1 MSKVPNTML
10 EETKRRRSGNW
21 GIKPLVDSLIVGLI
35 VFASFLGSAFLVHS
49 TLLSQVEAHRHA
61 FIESAAWKA
70 AASASRFLSPAGT
83 IEPQDLDSAKKTF
96 AALQSEGSAIQSL
109 SLLVGDKNKFESV
122 IHISKNEAGADP
134 AAISSF
140 VPSPQDHQESAVALA
155 TGGIR
160 MAYPNSDSTVAYA
173 PVPSRDGSTQAV
185 VRVQGELP
193 WLTPLLSDGS
203 CLAQVLGIAVAIA
216 GLSGFFVFRSSKRQQ
231 DSFYE
236 LAEAERRL
244 RDVADAAGG
253 FIWEVNADGI
263 YVHVSDRVIQ
273 VTGYTS
279 AELTGLSPFEINPP
293 EDLEA
298 IRKKS
303 DTIVASALPFRD
315 FEERMIRK
323 DGTMIWVSVNGVPVK
338 DDAGNLLGYR
348 GATVD
353 ISDRKQNE
361 EDLIRE
367 KEAAQ
372 SAAIAKN
379 QFLAMM
385 SHEIRTPLN
394 SVIGFAEILAESN
407 LDEGQRK
414 HLDMVRRNGNAL
426 LELIEDI
433 LEFSRAESGK
443 LVLSPE
449 PTNVREFVQRVM
461 DLHLPAAVEKNL
473 GMKLIFGDNV
483 PEFVSV
489 DQMRLRQILLNLIGN
504 AVKFTEVGGVQIR
517 VGGGIVPTNPEEF
530 TLEVVIDD
538 TGIGIP
544 EDKAALLFQPFS
556 QVDSSHTRQFGGTGL
571 GLAISKKLAA
581 LMDGSVVM
589 ESSSPEGS
597 RFVFRCD
604 CPVVGELGKKTEP
617 IDPALTIPLRDLRVL
632 VAEDSFANSQLLQI
646 LLKSLGC
653 KCEMVENGLEAVETH
668 ARTPFD
674 IILMDVQMPIMDG
687 ITATA
692 EIRRREDFHHVK
704 QQVQIIALTAN
715 AMAGDR
721 ERCLRAG
728 MNDYLSKPI
737 RKPSLHKALYRAACT
752 LNPESALTSETA

>member
-1 MSKVPNTML
+1 M
-10 EETKRRRSGNW
+10 
-21 GIKPLVDSLIVGLI
+21 VDALIVALI
-35 VFASFLGSAFLVHS
+35 VFSTFVGSAFLVHS
-49 TLLSQVEAHRHA
+49 TLLTQVEKHRHA
-61 FIESAAWKA
+61 FVESAAWKA
-70 AASASRFLSPAGT
+70 AASAGKFLSASGKL
-83 IEPQDLDSAKKTF
+83 EEEDLGPAKKTF
-96 AALQSEGSAIQSL
+96 AALQAEGSAIQSV
-109 SLLVGDKNKFESV
+109 SLLVKSNDKLEPV
-122 IHISKNEAGADP
+122 IHVNKEEIDSD
-134 AAISSF
+134 SSGSTAF
-140 VPSPQDHQESAVALA
+140 QPTHQDHLESTVAMT
-155 TGGIR
+155 TGEIR
-160 MAYPNSDSTVAYA
+160 IIFPKDDSTVAYA
-173 PVPSRDGSTQAV
+173 PVPSRDGSPQAV

-193 WLTPLLSDGS
+193 WLVPLLSDRS
-203 CLAQVLGIAVAIA
+203 CLLQVLAIAAAIA
-216 GLSGFFVFRSSKRQQ
+216 GLSGFFVFRSSRRQQ
-231 DSFYE
+231 ESFHE

-253 FIWEVNADGI
+253 FIWEVNAEGL
-263 YVHVSDRVIQ
+263 YVHVSTRVNQ
-273 VTGYTS
+273 VTGYS
-279 AELTGLSPFEINPP
+279 ASELIGRSPFEINPP
-293 EDLEA
+293 EDVEA

-303 DTIVASALPFRD
+303 DTIVASSLPFRD

-323 DGTMIWVSVNGVPVK
+323 DGTVIWVSVNGVPVK
-338 DDAGNLLGYR
+338 DDSGHLLGYR
-348 GATVD
+348 GATMD

-407 LDEGQRK
+407 LDDAQRK

-449 PTNVREFVQRVM
+449 PTKVREFVQRVV
-461 DLHLPAAVEKNL
+461 DLHMTTAVEKNL
-473 GMKLIFGDNV
+473 GMNLIFGDNV

-504 AVKFTEVGGVQIR
+504 AVKFTEEGGVQIR

-530 TLEVVIDD
+530 TLEIVIDD
-538 TGIGIP
+538 TGVGIP
-544 EDKAALLFQPFS
+544 EDKAGLLFQPFS
-556 QVDSSHTRQFGGTGL
+556 QVDSSHTRKFGGTGL
-571 GLAISKKLAA
+571 GLAISHKLAA
-581 LMDGSVVM
+581 IMDGTVAL
-589 ESSSPEGS
+589 ESSSPAGS

-604 CPVVGELGKKTEP
+604 CPVVGQPGRKTES
-617 IDPALTIPLRDLRVL
+617 IDPALTIPLKDLRVL

-668 ARTPFD
+668 AKTPFD

-687 ITATA
+687 ITATM
-692 EIRRREDFHHVK
+692 EIRRREDFHDVK
-704 QQVQIIALTAN
+704 HPVQIIALTAN

-721 ERCLRAG
+721 ERCLKAG

-737 RKPSLHKALYRAACT
+737 RKPSLHKALYRAACAH
-752 LNPESALTSETA
+752 NPSGTEASETA

>member
-1 MSKVPNTML
+1 ML
-10 EETKRRRSGNW
+10 ESTTRRRYGAW
-21 GIKPLVDSLIVGLI
+21 AIKPLVDALIVGLI

-49 TLLSQVEAHRHA
+49 RLLSQVEAHRHA
-61 FIESAAWKA
+61 FIETAAWKA
-70 AASASRFLSPAGT
+70 AASASKFFSPRGS
-83 IEPQDLDSAKKTF
+83 IENQDLPSAKKAF
-96 AALQSEGSAIQSL
+96 ASVQAEGSAIKSV
-109 SLLVGDKNKFESV
+109 SLLVNDNAKFKSV
-122 IHISKNEAGADP
+122 IHVNNDEIDASPTA
-134 AAISSF
+134 SSTF
-140 VPSPQDHQESAVALA
+140 QPSAQDHHESAVALA

-160 MAYPNSDSTVAYA
+160 VTFPDSDSTVAYA
-173 PVPSRDGSTQAV
+173 PVPSRDGTTQAV
-185 VRVQGELP
+185 VRVQGDLP
-193 WLTPLLSDGS
+193 WLLPLLSDRS
-203 CLAQVLGIAVAIA
+203 CLLQVLGIAFAIA
-216 GLSGFFVFRSSKRQQ
+216 GLSGFFVFRSSRRHQE
-231 DSFYE
+231 SFYE
-236 LAEAERRL
+236 LSEAEKRL

-253 FIWEVNADGI
+253 FIWEVNADGL
-263 YVHVSDRVIQ
+263 YVHISSRVSL
-273 VTGYTS
+273 VTGYS
-279 AELTGLSPFEINPP
+279 ADELIGHSPFEINPS
-293 EDLEA
+293 EDVEA

-323 DGTMIWVSVNGVPVK
+323 DGTMIWASVNGVPVK
-338 DDAGNLLGYR
+338 DEEGNLLGYR
-348 GATVD
+348 GATMD

-426 LELIEDI
+426 LELIQDI

-449 PTNVREFVQRVM
+449 PTNVREFVQRVV
-461 DLHLPAAVEKNL
+461 DLHMPAAIEKNL
-473 GMKLIFGDNV
+473 AMNLYFGDNV

-504 AVKFTEVGGVQIR
+504 AVKFTEEGGVQIG

-530 TLEVVIDD
+530 TLEIVIDD
-538 TGIGIP
+538 SGIGVP

-581 LMDGSVVM
+581 LMDGSVVL

-604 CPVVGELGKKTEP
+604 CPVVGQPGRKTEP

-653 KCEMVENGLEAVETH
+653 KSEMVENGLEAVETH

-692 EIRRREDFHHVK
+692 EIRRREDFHDVK
-704 QQVQIIALTAN
+704 DQVQIIALTAN

-737 RKPSLHKALYRAACT
+737 RKPSLHKALYRAACAR
-752 LNPESALTSETA
+752 NPAGTGTSETT

>member
-1 MSKVPNTML
+1 ML
-10 EETKRRRSGNW
+10 EALIRQRSGIW
-21 GIKPLVDSLIVGLI
+21 GIRPLVDALIVGLI
-35 VFASFLGSAFLVHS
+35 VLASFLGSAFLVQS
-49 TLLSQVEAHRHA
+49 TLLSEVETHRDA
-61 FIESAAWKA
+61 FIQAVAWGA
-70 AASASRFLSPAGT
+70 AASASKFLSPSGN
-83 IEPQDLDSAKKTF
+83 IEGKDFDLASQAFTS
-96 AALQSEGSAIQSL
+96 LQAEASTIQSL
-109 SLLVGDKNKFESV
+109 SLFVKKNDKFEHV
-122 IHISKNEAGADP
+122 IHVNHDTGIVPPDVISTMRL
-134 AAISSF
+134 
-140 VPSPQDHQESAVALA
+140 SPQDLHESNVALA

-160 MAYPNSDSTVAYA
+160 MSYPVAESTVAYA
-173 PVPSRDGSTQAV
+173 PVRSRDGSIQAV
-185 VRVQGELP
+185 VRVQGHLP
-193 WLTPLLSDGS
+193 WLVPLLSDRS
-203 CLAQVLGIAVAIA
+203 SLFQALGIATSIA
-216 GLSGFFVFRSSKRQQ
+216 ALAGFFVFRSNKRQQ
-231 DSFYE
+231 NSFHE
-236 LAEAERRL
+236 LAEAEKRL

-253 FIWEVNADGI
+253 FIWEVNAEGL
-263 YVHVSDRVIQ
+263 YVHVSSRVIQ
-273 VTGYTS
+273 VTGYANT
-279 AELTGLSPFEINPP
+279 ELIGRSPFVISPS
-293 EDLEA
+293 EDIDA

-303 DTIVASALPFRD
+303 DTIVASGLPFRD
-315 FEERMIRK
+315 FEERVVKK
-323 DGTMIWVSVNGVPVK
+323 DGTIIWVSVNGVPVK
-338 DDAGNLLGYR
+338 DDLGNLLGYR
-348 GATVD
+348 GATMD
-353 ISDRKQNE
+353 ISDRKQDE

-407 LDEGQRK
+407 LDESQRK

-449 PTNVREFVQRVM
+449 PTNVREFVQRVL
-461 DLHLPAAVEKNL
+461 DLHLPAALEKNL
-473 GMKLIFGDNV
+473 EVNLVFGDNV

-504 AVKFTEVGGVQIR
+504 AVKFTEAGSVQVG

-530 TLEVVIDD
+530 TLEVIIEDS
-538 TGIGIP
+538 GIGIP
-544 EDKAALLFQPFS
+544 EDKAALLFQPFF

-581 LMDGSVVM
+581 LMDGSVVL
-589 ESSSPEGS
+589 ESSSPAGS

-604 CPVVGELGKKTEP
+604 CPIVGQPGKKTEP
-617 IDPALTIPLRDLRVL
+617 IAPAFIIPLKNLRVL
-632 VAEDSFANSQLLQI
+632 VVEDSFANSQLLQI
-646 LLKSLGC
+646 LLRSLGC
-653 KCEMVENGLEAVETH
+653 KSEMVENGLEAVETH
-668 ARTPFD
+668 AKTPFD

-692 EIRRREDFHHVK
+692 EIRRREEFHDVK
-704 QQVQIIALTAN
+704 EQVQIIALTAN

-737 RKPSLHKALYRAACT
+737 RKPSLHKALYRAACAHH
-752 LNPESALTSETA
+752 PADPGTSETA